1 MPYMKKQKK
10 SLKKFKGDTL
20 EGSKSESVSIK
31 LELAFLAQHED
42 ALLAASYTRSKPAFS
57 GYNKYGN
64 QRGRGYYRGGS
75 QRGNEQCVSK
85 KINPV
90 GLNGRPMICKSCGS
104 YRHLLDDCPDSW
116 ENMAKVNVTEEE
128 ENVVLFTGYNKTD
141 ILRLGIDA
149 RNCAVLDSACS
160 STVCGESWLKEYM
173 SSLDENIKGRVIQKE
188 GNRVF
193 KFGGGTKLKSKGEFT
208 LPAIMAGK
216 NVQIKTDIVES
227 DIPLLLSRSAMKS
240 AGVKLDLENDKANIF
255 GKDVMLNLTNSG
267 HYCIP
272 ISNVD
277 VNIENV
283 CSVKLEEMD
292 GKGKYDTLL
301 KLHRQFAHPSMNK
314 LISLLKDAGIWHIDY
329 TEILQKIEESCHLCK
344 IHMKTP
350 PRPSV
355 ALPMASEFNQKVAM
369 DLKKWKDHWIL
380 HMIDMWSRYTISVFI
395 ERKRPCDVIDALMKN
410 WIAIFRIM
418 QSIMT
423 DNGGEFSSDEMRDI
437 TSILNIR
444 VCTTAGESPFQN
456 GLCERVHAVT
466 DMMLLKLQYEH
477 KHTDPQTLLSWANMA
492 RNSLQMWN
500 GFSSHQLVFGCYP
513 KLPGVMT
520 DSLPSLEGTTR
531 SEVFASHLNTLHAMR
546 KAYIETEACE
556 RIRRALRTKVRAAEQ
571 VFENGDKVY
580 YKREGRDRWLGP
592 GKVVF
597 QDGKVIFVRH
607 GGVFVRVSPN
617 RLIKAETENE
627 SLNGSEFQDT
637 TKNDGRVHENV
648 KQNNRNKVEKQ
659 SVCEY
664 MSSKPSQGEASSPG
678 NDNNLL
684 QRLKK
689 DDIIRYK
696 LDNDWIKGKII
707 GRAGKSSGLYKHWY
721 NVEDENFELKSI
733 DLEKIPWEKIEQI
746 DVNIVNKDSLC
757 NDEAVHRAKMSEL
770 EKLRVFDTYEEI
782 PNNGQNTLSTRWVLT
797 QKDGYVKARLVVRG
811 FEEDSIV
818 QRDSPTVN
826 KGCMRLI
833 LAVIALKKW
842 TVKTTDIKSAF
853 LQGKS
858 LDRCIFG
865 PST

>member
-1 MPYMKKQKK
+1 
-10 SLKKFKGDTL
+10 
-20 EGSKSESVSIK
+20 
-31 LELAFLAQHED
+31 
-42 ALLAASYTRSKPAFS
+42 
-57 GYNKYGN
+57 
-64 QRGRGYYRGGS
+64 
-75 QRGNEQCVSK
+75 
-85 KINPV
+85 
-90 GLNGRPMICKSCGS
+90 
-104 YRHLLDDCPDSW
+104 
-116 ENMAKVNVTEEE
+116 
-128 ENVVLFTGYNKTD
+128 
-141 ILRLGIDA
+141 
-149 RNCAVLDSACS
+149 
-160 STVCGESWLKEYM
+160 
-173 SSLDENIKGRVIQKE
+173 
-188 GNRVF
+188 
-193 KFGGGTKLKSKGEFT
+193 
-208 LPAIMAGK
+208 
-216 NVQIKTDIVES
+216 
-227 DIPLLLSRSAMKS
+227 
-240 AGVKLDLENDKANIF
+240 
-255 GKDVMLNLTNSG
+255 
-267 HYCIP
+267 
-272 ISNVD
+272 
-277 VNIENV
+277 
-283 CSVKLEEMD
+283 
-292 GKGKYDTLL
+292 
-301 KLHRQFAHPSMNK
+301 
-314 LISLLKDAGIWHIDY
+314 
-329 TEILQKIEESCHLCK
+329 
-344 IHMKTP
+344 
-350 PRPSV
+350 
-355 ALPMASEFNQKVAM
+355 
-369 DLKKWKDHWIL
+369 
-380 HMIDMWSRYTISVFI
+380 
-395 ERKRPCDVIDALMKN
+395 
-410 WIAIFRIM
+410 
-418 QSIMT
+418 
-423 DNGGEFSSDEMRDI
+423 
-437 TSILNIR
+437 
-444 VCTTAGESPFQN
+444 
-456 GLCERVHAVT
+456 
-466 DMMLLKLQYEH
+466 
-477 KHTDPQTLLSWANMA
+477 
-492 RNSLQMWN
+492 
-500 GFSSHQLVFGCYP
+500 
-513 KLPGVMT
+513 
-520 DSLPSLEGTTR
+520 
-531 SEVFASHLNTLHAMR
+531 MR

-580 YKREGRDRWLGP
+580 YKREGRDRWFGP

-746 DVNIVNKDSLC
+746 DVNIDSLC

-770 EKLRVFDTYEEI
+770 KKLRAFDTYEEI

-833 LAVIALKKW
+833 LAVIALKKKW

-858 LDRCIFG
+858 LDRDVYLDPPPESDSPHNMIGKLKRGLYGLKDGARQFYLSVQEELLKVGFRQCKLDPAVFFIQTENKLRGIICCHVDDFLHAG
-865 PST
+865 DDLFENIMEKLRKRFTAGRIEGKDFNYVGFHVCQTGSQISMDQYDFMDKIEINKLNSEKALNKTNLLNTAEQTLFRKLVGKINWAVQGSRPDLAFEVIYLSTKLKQATIGDLIRGMKQVNRLKDVQLVLKFPSLNWKSSELKLVLFTDASLGNINDGIGSVGAYIIWLMDGSGYCSPITWQANKIKRVVRSTIAAEALSLQEGLEASYCYREILEDILCLQRHSVSITAYTDNKSIIEALHSTKLVDDKRLRIDIAAMKETLDNKEVKNILWCKGANQLANCMTKQGASGFPLLKILQSGYMSFELYPG